1 LQSPMYALEVN
12 NISKIYRFY
21 PKPLD
26 RLKEAIL
33 RRPFHQQ
40 INSLQ
45 GISFSVAPGESIAII
60 GENGAGKST
69 LLKLIAG
76 TLSPSSGDIIKRGR
90 VAALLELGAGFHQEF
105 TGRQNIYLNASLMG
119 LNQSEIKSKESEI
132 IDFAELGQFIDRP
145 IRTYSSG
152 MVVRLAFSI
161 ATSVDPDILIID
173 EALSVGDQYFQKKCI
188 DRMAS
193 FKEQGKN
200 IILCSH
206 AMFLVNMLCTRAIWI
221 ERGIVREQGIA
232 THVTAAYENYS
243 RGKSIQR
250 SQTTESEEKMEK
262 QGHQLPIRITAITL
276 NGQKTPIKLGYR
288 EELQIVIE
296 YEASD
301 NRSFWVAAGIRRNDD
316 LICHAVC
323 MSRDLSVPLSGK
335 GVGKVA
341 LKYAAL
347 PLLYGEYNVVG
358 IILDDTELH
367 CYHKLQS
374 ASFSIMPQ
382 NKWTAEMG
390 LLELQHEWVIG

>member
-1 LQSPMYALEVN
+1 MYAIEIN
-12 NISKIYRFY
+12 NISKIYRYY

-26 RLKEAIL
+26 RLKEAIF

-45 GISFSVAPGESIAII
+45 GISFTVAFGDSIGIV

-69 LLKLIAG
+69 LLKLMAG
-76 TLSPSSGDIIKRGR
+76 TVAPSSGEIVKRGR
-90 VAALLELGAGFHQEF
+90 VAALLELGAGFHPEF

-132 IDFAELGQFIDRP
+132 VDFAELGQFIDRP

-173 EALSVGDQYFQKKCI
+173 EALSVGDQYFQKKCV
-188 DRMAS
+188 DRMMD
-193 FKEQGKN
+193 FKKQGKN

-206 AMFLVNMLCTRAIWI
+206 AMFLVNMLCSRAIWI
-221 ERGIVREQGIA
+221 ERGIVRQQGIA

-243 RGKSIQR
+243 REKSGQQ
-250 SQTTESEEKMEK
+250 SQPIPTEEMTDNQEN
-262 QGHQLPIRITAITL
+262 QLPVRITAITL
-276 NGQKTPIKLGYR
+276 NGRKGPIQLGYR
-288 EELQIVIE
+288 EELQIVID

-301 NRSFWVAAGIRRNDD
+301 DRFFWVAAGIRRNDD

-323 MSRDLSVPLSGK
+323 MSRDFSKPLSGK
-335 GVGKVA
+335 GAGKVA
-341 LKYAAL
+341 LKYATL
-347 PLLYGEYNVVG
+347 PLLYGEYSVVG
-358 IILDDTELH
+358 VILDDTELH

-374 ASFSIMPQ
+374 APFSIMPQ

-390 LLELQHEWVIG
+390 LLELQHEWVVG

>member
-1 LQSPMYALEVN
+1 MHALEIN

-26 RLKEAIL
+26 RLKEAIF
-33 RRPFHQQ
+33 RRPFHQR

-45 GISFSVAPGESIAII
+45 GISFSVAFGDSIGIV

-76 TLSPSSGDIIKRGR
+76 TVAPSSGEIIKRGR

-132 IDFAELGQFIDRP
+132 VEFAELGQFIDRP

-173 EALSVGDQYFQKKCI
+173 EALSVGDQYFQKKCV
-188 DRMAS
+188 DRMMD
-193 FKEQGKN
+193 FKKQGKN

-206 AMFLVNMLCTRAIWI
+206 AMFLVNMLCTRALWI
-221 ERGIVREQGIA
+221 EQGVVREQGIA

-243 RGKSIQR
+243 REKSIQQ
-250 SQTTESEEKMEK
+250 SQPSIDEDKLEK
-262 QGHQLPIRITAITL
+262 QENQLPVRITSITL
-276 NGQKTPIKLGYR
+276 NGQKTPIQLGYR
-288 EELQIVIE
+288 EDLQIDIA

-301 NRSFWVAAGIRRNDD
+301 NRSFWIAAGIRRNDE

-323 MSRDLSVPLSGK
+323 MSRDFSKPLSGK
-335 GVGKVA
+335 GAGKVS
-341 LKYAAL
+341 LKYAEL
-347 PLLYGEYNVVG
+347 PLLYGEYAVVG
-358 IILDDTELH
+358 AILDDTELH

-374 ASFSIMPQ
+374 APFSIIPQ
-382 NKWTAEMG
+382 NTWTAEMG
-390 LLELQHEWVIG
+390 LLELEHEWVIA

>member
-1 LQSPMYALEVN
+1 MYALEIN

-26 RLKEAIL
+26 RLKEAIF
-33 RRPFHQQ
+33 RRPFHQN

-45 GISFSVAPGESIAII
+45 GISFSVDFGDSIGIV

-69 LLKLIAG
+69 LLKIIAG
-76 TLSPSSGDIIKRGR
+76 TVAPSSGDIIKRGR
-90 VAALLELGAGFHQEF
+90 VAALLELGAGFHPEF

-119 LNQSEIKSKESEI
+119 LNQCEIKSKESEI
-132 IDFAELGQFIDRP
+132 IDFAELGLFIDRP

-161 ATSVDPDILIID
+161 ATSVDPDILIVD
-173 EALSVGDQYFQKKCI
+173 EALSVGDQYFQKKCV
-188 DRMAS
+188 DRMMA

-206 AMFLVNMLCTRAIWI
+206 AMFLVNMLCTRALWI

-243 RGKSIQR
+243 REKSLQQ
-250 SQTTESEEKMEK
+250 SQTIVPEEK
-262 QGHQLPIRITAITL
+262 QALQLPVRITAITL
-276 NGQKTPIKLGYR
+276 NGRKGPVQLEYR
-288 EELQIVIE
+288 EDLQIVVE

-301 NRSFWVAAGIRRNDD
+301 DRFFWVAAGIRRNDD

-323 MSRDLSVPLSGK
+323 MSRDFPAPLSGK

-347 PLLYGEYNVVG
+347 PLLYGEYAVVAF
-358 IILDDTELH
+358 ILDDTELH

-374 ASFSIMPQ
+374 EPFSIMPQ
-382 NKWTAEMG
+382 DKWNAEMG
-390 LLELQHEWVIG
+390 LLELPHEWSIG

>member
-1 LQSPMYALEVN
+1 MYAIEIN
-12 NISKIYRFY
+12 NISKIYRYY

-26 RLKEAIL
+26 RLKEAIF

-45 GISFSVAPGESIAII
+45 GISFTVALGDSIGIV

-69 LLKLIAG
+69 LLKLMAG
-76 TLSPSSGDIIKRGR
+76 TVAPSSGEIVKRGR
-90 VAALLELGAGFHQEF
+90 VAALLELGAGFHPEF

-132 IDFAELGQFIDRP
+132 VDFAELGQFIDRP

-173 EALSVGDQYFQKKCI
+173 EALSVGDQYFQKKCV
-188 DRMAS
+188 DRMMD
-193 FKEQGKN
+193 FKKQGKN

-206 AMFLVNMLCTRAIWI
+206 AMFLVNMLCSRAIWI
-221 ERGIVREQGIA
+221 ERGIVRQQGIA

-243 RGKSIQR
+243 REKSGQQ
-250 SQTTESEEKMEK
+250 SQPIPTEEMTDNQEN
-262 QGHQLPIRITAITL
+262 QLPVRITAITL
-276 NGQKTPIKLGYR
+276 NGRKGPIQLGYR
-288 EELQIVIE
+288 EELQIVID

-301 NRSFWVAAGIRRNDD
+301 DRFFWVAAGIRRNDD

-323 MSRDLSVPLSGK
+323 MSRDFSKPLSGK
-335 GVGKVA
+335 GAGKVA
-341 LKYAAL
+341 LKYATL
-347 PLLYGEYNVVG
+347 PLLYGEYSVVG
-358 IILDDTELH
+358 VILDDTELH

-374 ASFSIMPQ
+374 APFSIMPQ

-390 LLELQHEWVIG
+390 LLELQHEWVVG